1 MADRAKNRQEKE
13 KRKSTNNYKWIV
25 ENKVKYNL
33 VSQYKVEEAN
43 KVLMGIS
50 NNKYHFI
57 KHYDS

>member
-1 MADRAKNRQEKE
+1 MIDQKGNL
-13 KRKSTNNYKWIV
+13 
-25 ENKVKYNL
+25 KVKYNL

-57 KHYDS
+57 KHYDI